1 MLLRILLLAAVVTV
15 LAVAGVIDLSGLP
28 WGDPDFRASGS
39 IVLLYM
45 LWSVTETRTSSDAL
59 SLPRLGLYTVLIV
72 SAVDSL
78 LLRLTIF
85 HGLIAIRYA
94 GSAVFA
100 VGSILRFIAFR
111 RRSVNLLRIGRMMQ
125 LTGLPSGFGSVAGL
139 VIGLLPGSFSALKEE
154 LPETESLEE

>member
-1 MLLRILLLAAVVTV
+1 MLLRILVLAAVVAV

-45 LWSVTETRTSSDAL
+45 LWSVTETRTGSDAL
-59 SLPRLGLYTVLIV
+59 SLPRLGLYTVLLV

-85 HGLIAIRYA
+85 HGLFMVRYA

-100 VGSILRFIAFR
+100 TGSILRFIAFKKG
-111 RRSVNLLRIGRMMQ
+111 SGSLLRVGRIMQ
-125 LTGLPSGFGSVAGL
+125 LTGLPAGFGSVAGL
-139 VIGLLPGSFSALKEE
+139 IIGILPGSISALKES
-154 LPETESLEE
+154 LPDTESLEE

>member
-1 MLLRILLLAAVVTV
+1 MLLRILILAAVVTV

-45 LWSVTETRTSSDAL
+45 LWSVAESRTGSDAL
-59 SLPRLGLYTVLIV
+59 SLPRLGLYTVLLV

-85 HGLIAIRYA
+85 HGLFAVRYA
-94 GSAVFA
+94 GSAVF
-100 VGSILRFIAFR
+100 VIGGILRLVAFR
-111 RRSVNLLRIGRMMQ
+111 RRSANLLRIGRMMQ
-125 LTGLPSGFGSVAGL
+125 LIGLPAGFGSIAGL
-139 VIGLLPGSFSALKEE
+139 VIGIIPGSISALKEE
-154 LPETESLEE
+154 LPVVENLEE

>member
-1 MLLRILLLAAVVTV
+1 MLLRILILAAVVAV

-28 WGDPDFRASGS
+28 WGNPDFRASGS

-45 LWSVTETRTSSDAL
+45 LWSVVETRTGSDTL
-59 SLPRLGLYTVLIV
+59 GIPRLGLYTVLLV

-85 HGLIAIRYA
+85 HGLFAIRYA

-100 VGSILRFIAFR
+100 AGSILRLIAFR
-111 RRSVNLLRIGRMMQ
+111 KRSENLLRIGRMMQ
-125 LTGLPSGFGSVAGL
+125 LTGLPAGFGSVAGL
-139 VIGLLPGSFSALKEE
+139 VIGILPGSISALREE
-154 LPETESLEE
+154 LPEIESPEE